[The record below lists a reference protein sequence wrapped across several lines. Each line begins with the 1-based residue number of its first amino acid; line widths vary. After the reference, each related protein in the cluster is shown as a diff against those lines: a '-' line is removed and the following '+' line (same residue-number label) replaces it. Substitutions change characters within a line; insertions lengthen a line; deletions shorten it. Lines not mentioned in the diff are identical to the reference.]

1 MNQEGT
7 KYVRKFDIDTEDGG
21 PLFTELD
28 VLERML
34 EHKDQALLDKLTAEE
49 WGCAME
55 GLSELLG
62 DTVQQWIEDVSIRGY
77 LTSQEIIHTEP
88 KTIVNLTDPY
98 FGSSSWWLLTKIE
111 PEIKNQ
117 IIGQTILRCSRKVQ
131 LVADMD
137 KRGLYI
143 YATIVDLDGRE
154 VGGRTHI
161 PQQLLRGYEFTLQGE
176 RFVII

>member
-1 MNQEGT
+1 MNQDDK
-7 KYVRKFDIDTEDGG
+7 KYLRKFNISVKNPGE
-21 PLFTELD
+21 LFTEFD
-28 VLERML
+28 VLERL
-34 EHKDQALLDKLTAEE
+34 IEHGDQEILDQLSEE
-49 WGCAME
+49 DWGSAME
-55 GLSELLG
+55 GLSEMIG
-62 DTVQQWIEDVSIRGY
+62 DQVQQWIEDVSVRGY
-77 LTSQEIIHTEP
+77 LTSREICAEP

-111 PEIKNQ
+111 PEIKNK

-131 LVADMD
+131 LVADID